1 MKSDNNDFSAHF
13 GGLVATN
20 VRSGKKPPRV
30 ETENLDQDTQITKC
44 DQDWQNISSNQ
55 EDIKKI
61 DSPFLGNDVK
71 ISPTS
76 NHSKTYSDDNSP
88 GVLDIP
94 CLNCFVWEDP
104 LEDRPLTFSI
114 RSF

>member
-13 GGLVATN
+13 GGLVADNT
-20 VRSGKKPPRV
+20 RMSKKHPRV
-30 ETENLDQDTQITKC
+30 ETEIDQDTQITKC

-55 EDIKKI
+55 EDTKKI
-61 DSPFLGNDVK
+61 DSFRILGNDMK

-76 NHSKTYSDDNSP
+76 NHTYSDDSP

-104 LEDRPLTFSI
+104 LEDRPLTFNI